1 MEEKLKG
8 KIQLLS
14 LTINKT
20 NGVLDKGIPEKI
32 ERHKDALSN
41 VIASIE
47 ESKREVEQSKLE
59 KGELLKDVEA
69 WGREIEEK
77 IDEGDIEIT
86 RLREYLDDV
95 ASKAEQYKWRKED

>member
-14 LTINKT
+14 LTINET

-32 ERHKDALSN
+32 ERHKDALSK
-41 VIASIE
+41 VIVSIE
-47 ESKREVEQSKLE
+47 ESKREVEQSKFE

-69 WGREIEEK
+69 WGCEIEEK
-77 IDEGDIEIT
+77 ID
-86 RLREYLDDV
+86 
-95 ASKAEQYKWRKED
+95 